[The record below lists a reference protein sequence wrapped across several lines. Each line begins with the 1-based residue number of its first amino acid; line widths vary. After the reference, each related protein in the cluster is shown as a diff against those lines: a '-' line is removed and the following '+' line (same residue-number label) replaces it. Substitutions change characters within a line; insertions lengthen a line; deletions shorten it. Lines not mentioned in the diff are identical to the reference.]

1 MRRSDDDDY
10 QDWWCFNEDAQA
22 AVDDGDIE
30 SDDNDGDI
38 GDIDGTNIESDDNDE
53 NSHQASGGDHT
64 T

>member
-22 AVDDGDIE
+22 AVDVGDIE
-30 SDDNDGDI
+30 SDDNNGDI
-38 GDIDGTNIESDDNDE
+38 GDIDDTEQ